1 MVNSWPTLDDAR
13 SCLRHGTGRGVKIA
27 VLDSGIEVGHPLL
40 NDLQLADDLAVI
52 EDGLRLTAVS
62 GEGRDVFGHG
72 TAIAGII
79 RKVAPEA
86 EIGSFRVL
94 GEQLRSRTL
103 IIREGVRLALER
115 GYHVLNCSFGCG
127 REDHVL
133 HYKDWIDEAYLR
145 GCHIVAACNNLDF
158 MKREWPGHFPTVVT
172 VNFGIGETSGL
183 PSAAGKPSPFAGT
196 LAAPSAP
203 VGALPEALFYRP
215 GTLVEFIAP
224 GEDIIVAW
232 LAGAIKKVT
241 GSSFAAPYVSGL
253 LARLI
258 SGGSSLS
265 PLHTKTL
272 LQKLAS
278 PLPSQSSPDADD

>member
-1 MVNSWPTLDDAR
+1 V
-13 SCLRHGTGRGVKIA
+13 
-27 VLDSGIEVGHPLL
+27 
-40 NDLQLADDLAVI
+40 
-52 EDGLRLTAVS
+52 
-62 GEGRDVFGHG
+62 EGQGKDVFGHG

-79 RKVAPEA
+79 RRVAPEA

-115 GYHVLNCSFGCG
+115 GYHILNCSFGCG

-145 GCHIVAACNNLDF
+145 GRHIVAACNNQDF
-158 MKREWPGHFPTVVT
+158 MKREWPGHFPTVIT
-172 VNFGIGETSGL
+172 VNFGGSDASTDGS
-183 PSAAGKPSPFAGT
+183 T
-196 LAAPSAP
+196 
-203 VGALPEALFYRP
+203 LFYRP
-215 GTLVEFIAP
+215 GNLVEFIAP
-224 GEDIIVAW
+224 GQDIVVAW

-241 GSSFAAPYVSGL
+241 GSSFAAPYAAGL

-258 SGGSSLS
+258 SGCPSLS

-272 LQKLAS
+272 LQRLAS
-278 PLPSQSSPDADD
+278 PIHSKPP

>member
-1 MVNSWPTLDDAR
+1 MLSDDV
-13 SCLRHGTGRGVKIA
+13 GV
-27 VLDSGIEVGHPLL
+27 V
-40 NDLQLADDLAVI
+40 
-52 EDGLRLTAVS
+52 EDGLRLATV
-62 GEGRDVFGHG
+62 EGACKDVFGHG

-79 RKVAPEA
+79 RRVAPEA

-115 GYHVLNCSFGCG
+115 GYHILNCSFGCG

-145 GCHIVAACNNLDF
+145 GRHIVAACNNQDF
-158 MKREWPGHFPTVVT
+158 MKREWPGHFPTVIT
-172 VNFGIGETSGL
+172 VNFGDGASVPATR
-183 PSAAGKPSPFAGT
+183 SPRQPDGSRGRS
-196 LAAPSAP
+196 PP
-203 VGALPEALFYRP
+203 HDELFYRP
-215 GTLVEFIAP
+215 GNLVEFIAP
-224 GEDIIVAW
+224 GQDVVVAW

-241 GSSFAAPYVSGL
+241 GSSFAAPYVAGL

-258 SGGSSLS
+258 SGCPSLS

-278 PLPSQSSPDADD
+278 PIASKSRA

>member
-1 MVNSWPTLDDAR
+1 MLSDDV
-13 SCLRHGTGRGVKIA
+13 GV
-27 VLDSGIEVGHPLL
+27 V
-40 NDLQLADDLAVI
+40 
-52 EDGLRLTAVS
+52 EDGLRLATV
-62 GEGRDVFGHG
+62 EGACKDVFGHG

-79 RKVAPEA
+79 RRVAPEA

-115 GYHVLNCSFGCG
+115 GYHILNCSFGCG

-145 GCHIVAACNNLDF
+145 GRHIVAACNNQDF
-158 MKREWPGHFPTVVT
+158 MKREWPGHFPTVIT
-172 VNFGIGETSGL
+172 VNFG
-183 PSAAGKPSPFAGT
+183 
-196 LAAPSAP
+196 
-203 VGALPEALFYRP
+203 EARSSSNHQELFYRP
-215 GTLVEFIAP
+215 GNLVEFIAP
-224 GEDIIVAW
+224 GQDVVVAW

-241 GSSFAAPYVSGL
+241 GSSFAAPYVAGL

-258 SGGSSLS
+258 SGCPSLS

-278 PLPSQSSPDADD
+278 PIPSKC

>member
-1 MVNSWPTLDDAR
+1 VNTWPTLDDAR
-13 SCLRHGTGRGVKIA
+13 SFLRNGTGRGIKVA
-27 VLDSGIEVGHPLL
+27 VLDSGIETTHPMLDGL
-40 NDLQLADDLAVI
+40 ILSDDLAVI
-52 EDGLRLTAVS
+52 DDGLQLATVS
-62 GEGRDVFGHG
+62 GEGKDVFGHG

-79 RKVAPEA
+79 RRVAPEA

-94 GEQLRSRTL
+94 GQQLRSRTL

-115 GYHVLNCSFGCG
+115 GYHILNCSFGCG

-133 HYKDWIDEAYLR
+133 HYKDWIDEAYVR
-145 GCHIVAACNNLDF
+145 GCHIVAACNNQDF
-158 MKREWPGHFPTVVT
+158 MKREWPGHFPSVIT
-172 VNFGIGETSGL
+172 VNFASNAA
-183 PSAAGKPSPFAGT
+183 SAGGSD
-196 LAAPSAP
+196 
-203 VGALPEALFYRP
+203 EALFYRS

-224 GEDIIVAW
+224 GQDIVVPW

-241 GSSFAAPYVSGL
+241 GSSFAAPYVAGV

-258 SGGSSLS
+258 SGCPTLS

-278 PLPSQSSPDADD
+278 PLSA